1 MLNRSNISL
10 LAVLVI
16 QLVLLAVSVISTA
29 GNERRAIEPLLK
41 GLDAV
46 DVDSITIA
54 DDLENLLRFARREEG
69 WVLPDA
75 DDFPVN
81 SSKVDELLDKLAGL
95 DSARLVATNPAN
107 FVRLEVANDDFQRKL
122 TIVSADKSDELL
134 LGGSG
139 GANTVY
145 ARREGEDKVYL
156 GAGLSSWE
164 ASTSVSSWIDT
175 SYVNVPQD
183 DVLRI
188 EVKNSHGS
196 FEFLREG
203 EAWRYR
209 GLPDGEEFEDTMM
222 PGILRNASSISMVQ
236 PMGRTALEEYGL
248 AEAAVTVEV
257 VFRQVVDV
265 EPSGDDEES
274 DLDEA
279 EPVLEYTEESYTLTL
294 GAEQDS
300 GNYAAK
306 SSSEAYYVT
315 VRRTVFD
322 AFNGIRH
329 EDMLRQIELEPEGEL
344 ETDGG

>member
-16 QLVLLAVSVISTA
+16 QLVLLAVSMISTA

-122 TIVSADKSDELL
+122 TIVSADKSEELL

-175 SYVNVPQD
+175 SYVKAPQD

-188 EVKNSHGS
+188 KVTNSDGS

-203 EAWRYR
+203 DAWSYL
-209 GLPDGEEFEDTMM
+209 GLPEGAEFEDTMM
-222 PGILRNASSISMVQ
+222 PSILRNASSISMVE
-236 PMGRTALEEYGL
+236 PLGRTALEAYGL

-257 VFRQVVDV
+257 VYRQAVEV
-265 EPSGDDEES
+265 EPSAEE
-274 DLDEA
+274 EGTEEGTNEET
-279 EPVLEYTEESYTLTL
+279 EPLLEYAVEQYILTI
-294 GAEQDS
+294 GIEQDS
-300 GNYAAK
+300 GNHAAK

-315 VRRTVFD
+315 VRGTVFD
-322 AFNGIRH
+322 AFNDIRH
-329 EDMLRQIELEPEGEL
+329 EDLLRQIELEP
-344 ETDGG
+344 DGS